1 VNIVHVLELELEATV
16 LTFRVGLETFK
27 LEKLILGI
35 GDEFL
40 DCEFGI
46 WGSTHAAPSAAARGV
61 VSVRRKDGS

>member
-1 VNIVHVLELELEATV
+1 MYLNLNLKHTV
-16 LTFRVGLETFK
+16 LTFRVGLEPFK

-40 DCEFGI
+40 DCEFVF
-46 WGSTHAAPSAAARGV
+46 WGSTNWSTHAPSAAARGE

>member
-1 VNIVHVLELELEATV
+1 MYLNLNLKHTV
-16 LTFRVGLETFK
+16 LTFRVGLEPFK

-40 DCEFGI
+40 DCEFGF
-46 WGSTHAAPSAAARGV
+46 WGSTPSDAARGV

>member
-1 VNIVHVLELELEATV
+1 MYLNLNLKHTV
-16 LTFRVGLETFK
+16 LTFRVGLEPFK

-40 DCEFGI
+40 DCKFVF
-46 WGSTHAAPSAAARGV
+46 WGSTHAPSAAARVV